1 MRENTFSKKSIT
13 RYFTVLKGVKMP
25 WILILCA
32 LVSSI
37 VMMKAE
43 LSVATMTADIIDTS
57 QKAINAAVLLNFI
70 GMTVLSAAANIVS
83 TYFTR
88 KMEETITC
96 GVRTK
101 LWKKIMHLP
110 SKYYDEDNGNELVTR
125 VTSDASAP
133 ASLFT
138 TLISCVVCVVTT
150 VQAFGQLFAYHK
162 TLAWYSMIIIP
173 LTMIF
178 CVLYGIL
185 QFKLGAYQT
194 ATMAG
199 SMGYLAERVRNFRL
213 IKSAVAERYE
223 SKLGNQTF
231 KEMYKAEFWNWM
243 LVAGYQLSSSL
254 FSIMFIVISFVLGGQ
269 LLNKGEVTIGDLTG
283 FYMVTGIVSL
293 QLMQLFMNVGGMFG
307 TFGTMKKTAEIM
319 EMDPEPTK
327 GQDVPD
333 TCCNLTFENV
343 SFAYTEER
351 EVLKG
356 VNVTIPKGKV
366 TAIIGGNGAGKST
379 MFKLLTRLYEPKA
392 GKIFFG
398 DERIDQY
405 DIVQWRDRF
414 TYVFQKNPLIGG
426 TVRENILYG
435 LDREVSEEELI
446 EVAKKANCYDCIME
460 KPEGFQEDVGL
471 GGSNFS
477 GGQGQC
483 ISIARAM
490 LRNGDY
496 LLLDEATSNLDVLS
510 EAKVTDA
517 LNQLMKNKTT
527 IMIAHNYAA
536 TCNADY
542 VIVMRDGAVEAAGTP
557 EELLKSNEYY
567 QLFSEGKTCRKQC

>member
-1 MRENTFSKKSIT
+1 MREKTFSKKSMT
-13 RYFTVLKGVKMP
+13 RYFAVLKGVKLP

-32 LVSSI
+32 LISSI
-37 VMMKAE
+37 IMMNAE
-43 LSVATMTADIIDTS
+43 LNVATMTASIIDTS
-57 QKAINAAVLLNFI
+57 QKAINGAALLSFI
-70 GMTVLSAAANIVS
+70 GMTILSAAANIIS
-83 TYFTR
+83 NYFSR

-138 TLISCVVCVVTT
+138 TAISCIVCVVTT
-150 VQAFGQLFAYHK
+150 VQAFAQLFAYHR
-162 TLAWYSMIIIP
+162 TLAWYSMLIIP

-178 CVLYGIL
+178 CVLYSIL
-185 QFKLGAYQT
+185 QFKLGVYQT
-194 ATMAG
+194 ATMAS

-213 IKSAVAERYE
+213 IKSALAESRE
-223 SKLGNQTF
+223 SVKGNQTF

-243 LVAGYQLSSSL
+243 MVAGYQLSSSL

-269 LLNKGEVTIGDLTG
+269 LLSKGEVTIGDLTG

-293 QLMQLFMNVGGMFG
+293 QLMQLFMNAGGIFG
-307 TFGTMKKTAEIM
+307 TFGTMKKTADIIEM
-319 EMDPEPTK
+319 EPEPS
-327 GQDVPD
+327 GGADVP
-333 TCCNLTFENV
+333 NV
-343 SFAYTEER
+343 CRDLVFDNVAFAYTEER
-351 EVLKG
+351 DVLNG
-356 VNVTIPKGKV
+356 VSVTIPMGKV

-379 MFKLLTRLYEPKA
+379 VFKLLTRLYEPKR
-392 GKIFFG
+392 GDIFFG
-398 DERIDQY
+398 DECIDQY

-426 TVRENILYG
+426 TVRENMLYG

-446 EVAKKANCYDCIME
+446 AAAKKANCYDCIME
-460 KPEGFQEDVGL
+460 KPDGFDEDVGL

-510 EAKVTDA
+510 EAMVTDA
-517 LNQLMKNKTT
+517 LNKLMENKTT

-536 TCNADY
+536 TGNADY
-542 VIVMRDGAVEAAGTP
+542 VIVMRDGIVEAAGTP
-557 EELLKSNEYY
+557 AELQKSNEYY
-567 QLFSEGKTCRKQC
+567 QLFSEGKTCKENC

>member
-1 MRENTFSKKSIT
+1 MREKTFSRKSMT
-13 RYFTVLKGVKMP
+13 RYFAVLKGVKLP
-25 WILILCA
+25 WILVLCA
-32 LVSSI
+32 LISSI
-37 VMMKAE
+37 IMMNAE
-43 LSVATMTADIIDTS
+43 LNVATMTASIIDTS
-57 QKAINAAVLLNFI
+57 QKAINGAALLSFI
-70 GMTVLSAAANIVS
+70 GMTILSAAANIIS
-83 TYFTR
+83 NYFSR

-138 TLISCVVCVVTT
+138 TAISCIVCVVTT
-150 VQAFGQLFAYHK
+150 VQAFAQLFAYHR
-162 TLAWYSMIIIP
+162 TLAWYSMLIIP

-178 CVLYGIL
+178 CVLYSIL
-185 QFKLGAYQT
+185 QFKLGVYQT
-194 ATMAG
+194 ATMAS

-213 IKSAVAERYE
+213 IKSAVSE
-223 SKLGNQTF
+223 SRESVTGNQTF

-243 LVAGYQLSSSL
+243 MIAGYQLSSSL

-269 LLNKGEVTIGDLTG
+269 LLSKGEVTIGDLTG

-293 QLMQLFMNVGGMFG
+293 QLMQLFMNAGGIFG
-307 TFGTMKKTAEIM
+307 TFGTMKKTADIVEM
-319 EMDPEPTK
+319 EAEPV
-327 GQDVPD
+327 GGIDVP
-333 TCCNLTFENV
+333 NV
-343 SFAYTEER
+343 CRDLVFDNVAFAYTEECD
-351 EVLKG
+351 VLNG
-356 VNVTIPKGKV
+356 VSVTIPMGKV

-379 MFKLLTRLYEPKA
+379 VFKLLTRLYEPKS
-392 GKIFFG
+392 GDIFFG
-398 DERIDQY
+398 DECIDRY

-426 TVRENILYG
+426 TVRENMLYG

-446 EVAKKANCYDCIME
+446 EAAKKANCYDCIME
-460 KPEGFQEDVGL
+460 KPNGFDEEVGL

-510 EAKVTDA
+510 EAMVTDA
-517 LNQLMKNKTT
+517 LNKLMENKTT

-542 VIVMRDGAVEAAGTP
+542 VIVMRDGMVEAAGTP
-557 EELLKSNEYY
+557 AELQKSNEYY
-567 QLFSEGKTCRKQC
+567 QLFSEGKTCKENC